1 MTRPV
6 FAKDFPPDADLDRIL
21 DLFDR
26 GNFALAREGAQ
37 ALLKR
42 SEDDD
47 VRSAARQILKRM
59 EPEPAAT
66 YLIAISAVLLAI
78 LAGWY
83 WMHGH

>member
-1 MTRPV
+1 MNRPA
-6 FAKDFPPDADLDRIL
+6 FAKDFPPNADLDRVL

-26 GNFALAREGAQ
+26 GNFARAREDAQ
-37 ALLKR
+37 ALLKS
-42 SEDDD
+42 SEDDE
-47 VRSAARQILKRM
+47 VRGATRQILKRM
-59 EPEPAAT
+59 DPEPAAT